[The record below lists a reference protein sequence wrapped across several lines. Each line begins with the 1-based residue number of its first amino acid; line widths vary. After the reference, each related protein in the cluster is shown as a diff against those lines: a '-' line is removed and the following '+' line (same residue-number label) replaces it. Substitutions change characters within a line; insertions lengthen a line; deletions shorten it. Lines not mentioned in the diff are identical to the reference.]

1 MRTTWL
7 RSGTSIVALAL
18 AGAAGLGA
26 TAAARQAQPDLIKV
40 RVTPALVT
48 ILRVPNWVAASEG
61 IYRRNGLDV
70 EQCVPPND
78 VRDVKR
84 ILDVDVPMKHRCTD
98 NAPSPFT
105 IAGGLPTSFM
115 SQFQSAVPPRP
126 RTVILATVQN
136 RTNYTLVARKDIT
149 APEQLRG
156 KRIGITS
163 DFNIL
168 GFQALLFAR
177 AMGWQVGR
185 DIQLVP
191 NPSGFIEGLE
201 KGEFEAYI
209 VGEGLPAWQA
219 QQAGYTPL
227 LDFGQWK
234 VPMAS
239 SSINANAEWLQNNR
253 ETARRFIKSMVD
265 AIAVIKQDRQAAYR
279 AMTEYYGI
287 TDPTMLEFFY
297 TSWDFPRKPY
307 PAVDGLKT
315 AQVFYDGH
323 PGVRTE
329 ALRAAAIDSFV
340 DDSFIRE
347 LDESGYIDRLY
358 NNK

>member
-1 MRTTWL
+1 MSTVSTR
-7 RSGTSIVALAL
+7 RIALGIAF
-18 AGAAGLGA
+18 AGLAAA
-26 TAAARQAQPDLIKV
+26 TAVTQAWQAPPALIKL

-48 ILRVPNWVAASEG
+48 VLRVPNWVAASEG
-61 IYRRNGLDV
+61 IYRKHGLDV
-70 EQCVPPND
+70 TQCVPPND
-78 VRDVKR
+78 VRDLKR
-84 ILDVDVPMKHRCTD
+84 ILNVDAPMEHRCTD
-98 NAPSPFT
+98 TAPSPFT

-115 SQFQSAVPPRP
+115 SQFQSAVAPRP

-136 RTNYTLVARKDIT
+136 RTNYTLVARKGIT

-168 GFQALLFAR
+168 GFQALMFIR
-177 AMGWQVGR
+177 AMGWELGKDVT
-185 DIQLVP
+185 LVP

-227 LDFGQWK
+227 VDFGQWK

-239 SSINANAEWLQNNR
+239 SSVNAEVEWLKNNR
-253 ETARRFIKSMVD
+253 DTARRFITAMVD
-265 AIAVIKQDRQAAYR
+265 AIALMKQNRQVAYR
-279 AMTEYYGI
+279 AMTRYYGI
-287 TDPTMLEFFY
+287 TDPKMLEFFY
-297 TSWDFPRKPY
+297 SSWDFPRKPY
-307 PAVDGLKT
+307 PAIEGLRT
-315 AQVFYDGH
+315 AKALYDGH
-323 PGVRTE
+323 PGVRTD
-329 ALRAAAIDSFV
+329 ALRAAAVESFV

-347 LDESGYIDRLY
+347 LDESGYIDKLY
-358 NNK
+358 TGK